1 MRQFPKS
8 MTERRQ
14 WITWTLTSDGKKI
27 PNGKSN
33 DPSTWT
39 DYESIKNEPRIA
51 YVFHESDP
59 FVGIDLDDCI
69 DENGTLN
76 EAAFNALSMFENL
89 AYCEVSQSGRGLHFI
104 VRGKKPDWSVCSR
117 NGVECYEHGRFWVM
131 TGDLY
136 YYGKEP
142 TEPQECQ
149 EQLEAYLDKYLRI
162 EQRKPVS
169 IMQIISESK
178 LMDRMI
184 DYADAVPASSE
195 GGRNQ
200 TLFSLAGHLW
210 AMRGDDGSPPSLAD
224 VKQVCERWN
233 SRCSPPL
240 DEREL
245 SKTIENAREKG
256 SPREEKPSGSI
267 ALSMADII
275 EGGEIADRLWPTLR
289 SEQASEDDDSDV
301 DFCLAMLPDDGLLRL
316 AYDYYWDLAIRPS
329 PIMGMAVAISLMEVL
344 LGRKVATHTDLRS
357 NDYNLVIAQTASGKE
372 ACKSA
377 ITRILDAA
385 GASQLLMAADVQSGN
400 GLITAMVANP
410 CSIWIGDEFGK
421 VLQGILDKKGS
432 QHLKNIGKHLLSLYG
447 ESSGRFLG
455 AAHAAGSKNEIDQ
468 PHLCILGLST
478 GSTIFDGITADHVSD
493 GLLNRIS
500 FWPVQERPKRKRGYS
515 SPEINSELVRRVGEW
530 FAFIPGQ
537 EAKAFDGD
545 FGQRQNLADIN
556 SKAVKIRITPDAQE
570 RWEEHSFAIDAKMEA
585 ESSQRS
591 AMWGRTAARSLM
603 LAMVHRCS
611 RLPSPAHVGKES
623 IEIQDVNW
631 GIRLSNWLSRIA
643 CDLVEQ
649 NMIDKSL
656 MLAKKVLEGLDGK
669 GPIPAREAL
678 RMCRSLTSGDLDSAA
693 TKLGFEIEYQQ
704 TSTRKKKFYIRKKP

>member
-39 DYESIKNEPRIA
+39 DYESIKDESRIA

-59 FVGIDLDDCI
+59 FVGIDLDNCI
-69 DENGTLN
+69 DENGRYN
-76 EAAFNALSMFENL
+76 QAAMDAFEML
-89 AYCEVSQSGRGLHFI
+89 GTSCYLERSQSEKGLHFI
-104 VRGKKPDWSVCSR
+104 VRGKKPDWSACSR
-117 NGVECYEHGRFWVM
+117 NGVECYEHARFWVM
-131 TGDLY
+131 TGYTLQ
-136 YYGKEP
+136 P
-142 TEPQECQ
+142 LAEPQECQ

-162 EQRKPVS
+162 EQRKAVS
-169 IMQIISESK
+169 FVQIVSESK
-178 LMDRMI
+178 LIDRMI
-184 DYADAVPASSE
+184 AYADAVPAMHE

-210 AMRGDDGSPPSLAD
+210 SMRGDDGSPPSGSD
-224 VKQVCERWN
+224 VRQVCERWN
-233 SRCSPPL
+233 AGCNPPL
-240 DEREL
+240 DENEL
-245 SKTIENAREKG
+245 AKTIENARLKG
-256 SPREEKPSGSI
+256 SPREEKPSGAI
-267 ALSMADII
+267 PVCMADII
-275 EGGEIADRLWPTLR
+275 EGGEIADRLWPTIR

-301 DFCLAMLPDDGLLRL
+301 DFCLAMLPDDGLLRM
-316 AYDYYWDLAIRPS
+316 AYDYYWALAMRPS
-329 PIMGMAVAISLMEVL
+329 PIMGMSVAISLMEVL

-372 ACKSA
+372 ACKSSL
-377 ITRILDAA
+377 TRILDAG
-385 GASQLLMAADVQSGN
+385 GASDLLMAADVQSGN
-400 GLITAMVANP
+400 GLITALVSQP

-447 ESSGRFLG
+447 ESSGRFSG
-455 AAHAAGSKNEIDQ
+455 AAHAAGCKNAIDQ
-468 PHLCILGLST
+468 PHLCVLGLST
-478 GSTIFDGITADHVSD
+478 GSTIFDGITADHVAD

-500 FWPVQERPKRKRGYS
+500 FWPVQERPKRKRGYTM
-515 SPEINSELVRRVGEW
+515 PEVPNELASLVSEW
-530 FAFIPGQ
+530 FKFVPGSGAS
-537 EAKAFDGD
+537 EW
-545 FGQRQNLADIN
+545 GQGNLADIN
-556 SKAVKIRITPDAQE
+556 ATAIRMKITPDAQD

-603 LAMVHRCS
+603 LAMVHLCS
-611 RLPSPAHVGKES
+611 RLASPTNVGISAIES
-623 IEIQDVNW
+623 MDVNW

-649 NMIDKSL
+649 NMVDKSL

-704 TSTRKKKFYIRKKP
+704 TSTRKKKVYIRKKQ